1 MKMIN
6 SIHSQLSLSL
16 WQVTRRAAVMLAIF
30 GVFAFTTTVIPVS
43 DANAQ
48 TAETPCLN
56 GEYRDVQGT
65 CQACPLG
72 QVTNAEGDGCDKCA
86 DFSTDSFEQTSNV
99 DNTACQCPAGYS
111 RDGNSN
117 NDMGQNGAGCVPDNM
132 ECGQDGTIYTGN
144 GGSFCQRNNNDD
156 VDERLLRDLPEYPHS
171 VYNQTSCEAQGGRVF
186 REYTNNDNG
195 VNVYVG
201 EFCQVQTC
209 IVADVEN
216 PSACNNLSPS
226 RVSPRVGDSFSSCVM
241 RFHPGFDFD
250 SLPEEFQ
257 VPECRTLFGT
267 DDTANAGEV
276 GFRNLNGN
284 VNVQRRGATSL
295 TDTTP
300 FPASTGGSGASA
312 ETIRIGVAAA
322 VGIGVLLYAGG
333 DTDSFQL
340 VPHAKLHH
348 KNGVSYY
355 DYGSRLQFQQD
366 NVEVQWTAA
375 RAHSQG
381 TAQEWIY
388 GTNAKWTGDVFAA
401 SLINQ
406 SSGLDSDTAF
416 SLSARRQF
424 GIWTL
429 HSGANADW
437 NVNQLNTEWK
447 SGMSIG
453 ADVVYNKWTI
463 QPLAKF
469 SWHDSNN
476 QNNTQ
481 VQVNLQHDL

>member
-6 SIHSQLSLSL
+6 NTHSQLSLSL
-16 WQVTRRAAVMLAIF
+16 WQVTRRAAVMLAMF

-48 TAETPCLN
+48 TQTECTPAA
-56 GEYRDVQGT
+56 GEYRDVQGN

-72 QVTNAEGDGCDKCA
+72 EVVNAEGTGCDRCS
-86 DFSTDSFEQTSNV
+86 DFDEQQEPNAE
-99 DNTACQCPAGYS
+99 NTACQCPAGYS
-111 RDGNSN
+111 RDGNRSTKIDRTDDRIDN
-117 NDMGQNGAGCVPDNM
+117 GIYQNGAGCVPTNNM
-132 ECGQDGTIYTGN
+132 VCPQTGTIYTASN
-144 GGSFCQRNNNDD
+144 GDSICHEYDD
-156 VDERLLRDLPEYPHS
+156 PLRALEDYPHS
-171 VYNQTSCEAQGGRVF
+171 AYNQTLCQAQGGRVF
-186 REYTNNDNG
+186 RVIDNDKR
-195 VNVYVG
+195 VG

-209 IVADVEN
+209 IVADIEN
-216 PSACNNLSPS
+216 PSACNNSNPNWEN
-226 RVSPRVGDSFSSCVM
+226 PRVGDSFSSCVM
-241 RFHPGFDFD
+241 RSHDEFNRGD
-250 SLPEEFQ
+250 SQVSE
-257 VPECRTLFGT
+257 VPECQTLFGT
-267 DDTANAGEV
+267 NDDTNVGEV
-276 GFRNLNGN
+276 GFPNLRGS
-284 VNVQRRGATSL
+284 VDVQRRGATSL
-295 TDTTP
+295 TETTP

-312 ETIRIGVAAA
+312 ETIRIGIAAA

-333 DTDSFQL
+333 NTDSFNL

-381 TAQEWIY
+381 AAQEWIY
-388 GTNAKWTGDVFAA
+388 GTNAKWSGDVFAA

-406 SSGLDSDTAF
+406 SSGLDSDTSF

-424 GIWTL
+424 GVWTL

-481 VQVNLQHDL
+481 FQINLQHDL